1 MIYCVQALQLRTH
14 HRSIRLR
21 NIILLFLCLISLCT
35 VGCDENTDMQL
46 ATEAGLDAVRAV
58 TLTDKAVQRMA
69 LRSSAYADS
78 KRRVASPTSKYAQR
92 LQRLVGDHYQEG
104 DLTFNY
110 KVYLAQEVNAFAMAD
125 GTIRVYSGLMDMFT
139 DDELRFVI
147 GHEMGHVTQ
156 KHIHKKLRLAY
167 ASSAVRKA
175 VAANKDTTVGEIARS
190 GLGEFV
196 ENLMQAQFSQLEEKE
211 ADDYSLAF
219 MKKNGYAP
227 QAAVTALKKLAS
239 LRDGK
244 NTLLGGLAEQYL
256 SSHPIPGKRAER
268 LQMQLEGKAV
278 SIAEQ
283 KEGLWA
289 KTKGAVV
296 FVVNLLVG
304 LLRWLA
310 NLL

>member
-1 MIYCVQALQLRTH
+1 MRK
-14 HRSIRLR
+14 
-21 NIILLFLCLISLCT
+21 IILSILCVFSLFS
-35 VGCDENTDMQL
+35 VGCENTDMQL
-46 ATEAGLDAVRAV
+46 ATEAGIDAVKAV
-58 TLTDKAVQRMA
+58 ALSEKAVQRMA
-69 LRSSAYADS
+69 VRSSAYADS
-78 KRRVASPTSKYAQR
+78 RKTVAPPASRYALR
-92 LQRLVGDHYQEG
+92 LKQLVGDHYQEG

-147 GHEMGHVTQ
+147 GHEMGHVAL
-156 KHIHKKLRLAY
+156 KHIHKKLRMAY

-175 VAANKDTTVGEIARS
+175 VAATDSAAGEIARS
-190 GLGEFV
+190 ELGGFV
-196 ENLMQAQFSQLEEKE
+196 QTLMGAQFSQLEEKE

-227 QAAVTALKKLAS
+227 QAAVSALKKLAG
-239 LRDGK
+239 LRKDEGSP
-244 NTLLGGLAEQYL
+244 LSELVQQYV

-283 KEGLWA
+283 KQGLWEKA
-289 KTKGAVV
+289 KGAVNYL
-296 FVVNLLVG
+296 VNLLLN
-304 LLRWLA
+304 LLRSLA
-310 NLL
+310 ELL

>member
-1 MIYCVQALQLRTH
+1 MRTIIISILCVF
-14 HRSIRLR
+14 S
-21 NIILLFLCLISLCT
+21 LFT
-35 VGCDENTDMQL
+35 AGCENTDMQL

-58 TLTDKAVQRMA
+58 TLSEKAVQRMA
-69 LRSSAYADS
+69 VSSSAYADS
-78 KRRVASPTSKYAQR
+78 KKRVASPTSKYARR
-92 LQRLVGDHYQEG
+92 LKQLVGDHYQEG
-104 DLTFNY
+104 ELTFNY
-110 KVYLAQEVNAFAMAD
+110 KVYLAREVNAFAMAD

-147 GHEMGHVTQ
+147 GHEMGHVAL
-156 KHIHKKLRLAY
+156 KHIHKKLRMAY

-175 VAANKDTTVGEIARS
+175 VAATDSTAGEIARS
-190 GLGEFV
+190 ELGGFV
-196 ENLMQAQFSQLEEKE
+196 QVLMGAQFSQLEEKE

-227 QAAVTALKKLAS
+227 PAAVSALKKLAG
-239 LRDGK
+239 LRDNK
-244 NTLLGGLAEQYL
+244 SSLLGELAQQYL
-256 SSHPIPGKRAER
+256 SSHPIPAKRAER

-289 KTKGAVV
+289 KAKGAVL

-304 LLRWLA
+304 LLQWLVG
-310 NLL
+310 LL